1 MEVASGKVYAGKV
14 IEKSRL
20 TKPHAKQKVHFS
32 FFVETDH

>member
-1 MEVASGKVYAGKV
+1 V

-32 FFVETDH
+32 FFVETDHW